1 MTAKEPYELLIDG
14 LHARA
19 VEDFEQTEEALLLG
33 EKIVQIDRDCDTEL
47 LPDQK
52 AFVVECF
59 ETLQDIDSQR
69 ESFVYRRGMADG
81 VWLLKRLGVLA

>member
-33 EKIVQIDRDCDTEL
+33 EKIVPDRPRLRHGTFARPEGLC
-47 LPDQK
+47 
-52 AFVVECF
+52 
-59 ETLQDIDSQR
+59 
-69 ESFVYRRGMADG
+69 RG
-81 VWLLKRLGVLA
+81 VF